1 MSLEEQLNAVQV
13 EVNQS
18 KDELEKKLAPTASS
32 EARTLEERRS
42 TLRGLKSMLS
52 QREKT
57 IGRLAADTA
66 KKEVSL
72 SKREGEW
79 ATVNEKLVKR
89 RVDIAKEEERLKVKE
104 AELRD
109 REVELW
115 KCENELKACIAS
127 DSGKGAASAASA
139 VVGVNREDFKARLDA
154 LFEFRM

>member
-1 MSLEEQLNAVQV
+1 MSLGEQLNAVQV

-18 KDELEKKLAPTASS
+18 KDELEKKLTLAPTASS

-42 TLRGLKSMLS
+42 TLRGLQSMLR

-109 REVELW
+109 RELDCLQWE
-115 KCENELKACIAS
+115 KELKTAASLLS
-127 DSGKGAASAASA
+127 DSGKEA
-139 VVGVNREDFKARLDA
+139 VVGTEAGDFKARLDA

>member
-1 MSLEEQLNAVQV
+1 MSLGEQLNAVQV

-18 KDELEKKLAPTASS
+18 KDELEKKLTLAPTASS

-42 TLRGLKSMLS
+42 TLRGLQSMLR

-109 REVELW
+109 REVDLW
-115 KCENELKACIAS
+115 KCESELKTAASLLS
-127 DSGKGAASAASA
+127 DSGKGA
-139 VVGVNREDFKARLDA
+139 VVGMDREDFKARLDA

>member
-1 MSLEEQLNAVQV
+1 MSLGEQLNAVQV

-18 KDELEKKLAPTASS
+18 KDELEKKLTLAPTASS

-42 TLRGLKSMLS
+42 TLRGLQSMLR

-104 AELRD
+104 AELSD
-109 REVELW
+109 RELDCLQWE
-115 KCENELKACIAS
+115 KELKTAS
-127 DSGKGAASAASA
+127 IKTA
-139 VVGVNREDFKARLDA
+139 VGIVAKTVEREAGDFKARLDA